1 MTVENAT
8 IARPGPPRAARRW
21 WFGVWFVSAA
31 ICAAATW
38 YFAAVFVPHER
49 AAAIGVRR
57 NRLSAMA
64 DDRKVAI
71 TASVSDR
78 HSDARGEAV
87 DKKKGRTE
95 E

>member
-1 MTVENAT
+1 M
-8 IARPGPPRAARRW
+8 
-21 WFGVWFVSAA
+21 SAA

-57 NRLSAMA
+57 NRFSAMA

-78 HSDARGEAV
+78 HGDARAV
-87 DKKKGRTE
+87 ALAERHSRRHNS
-95 E
+95 